1 MRQECRALR
10 KLKLRCAISR
20 KTRDKETYFV
30 QRNAIGKI
38 EFESINKY
46 ILATEAKFER
56 NWKSYEEQLHKY
68 LTQQKKSF
76 PDWLECKRQDGTVFW
91 TNQKTF

>member
-1 MRQECRALR
+1 MR
-10 KLKLRCAISR
+10 LRCAISLS
-20 KTRDKETYFV
+20 TRDKETYFV

-46 ILATEAKFER
+46 ILRTEAKFES
-56 NWKSYEEQLHKY
+56 NWKTYEDQLLKY

-76 PDWLECKRQDGTVFW
+76 PDWLECKR
-91 TNQKTF
+91 

>member
-1 MRQECRALR
+1 MRRECRAIR

-68 LTQQKKSF
+68 LTQQKK
-76 PDWLECKRQDGTVFW
+76 
-91 TNQKTF
+91 